1 MLVELNKEEIYRE
14 WKAAAD
20 PKSQVVI
27 LAQLNDVAEQKIRD
41 ILIAECERRAENVPP
56 YLRAEKRT
64 AKNRIGITYDD
75 FIRMVSE
82 GKSDREIAA
91 FYGCSVVTVRNKRM
105 NWGIIRGADSESS
118 KPNAGI
124 TANIT
129 RDCASE
135 AAVEGVAKAVAEF
148 ILKAQTRASK
158 LSLNADH
165 AAGTYSVTIEMAG
178 EGSERVAMYD
188 NARQIIAN
196 EVSRFLQDAGF
207 EDASK
212 AVDCE
217 FEL

>member
-14 WKAAAD
+14 WKAAAN

-27 LAQLNDVAEQKIRD
+27 LAQLNDVAEQEIRD
-41 ILIAECERRAENVPP
+41 VLIAECERRVEIVPP
-56 YLRAEKRT
+56 YLRVEKRT

-75 FIRMVSE
+75 FIRMVNE

-124 TANIT
+124 TTNVT

-135 AAVEGVAKAVAEF
+135 ATG
-148 ILKAQTRASK
+148 
-158 LSLNADH
+158 
-165 AAGTYSVTIEMAG
+165 G
-178 EGSERVAMYD
+178 GSERVAMYD
-188 NARQIIAN
+188 NARQTIAN
-196 EVSRFLQDAGF
+196 EVSQFLQDAGF